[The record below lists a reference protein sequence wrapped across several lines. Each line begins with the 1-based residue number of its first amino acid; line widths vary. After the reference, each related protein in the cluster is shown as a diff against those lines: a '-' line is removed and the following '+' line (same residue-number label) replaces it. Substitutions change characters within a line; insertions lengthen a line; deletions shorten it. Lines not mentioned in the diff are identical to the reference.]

1 MRLALIAHD
10 QKKADMVEFALA
22 HRALLAPHNFV
33 ATGTTGGLVQ
43 EACPELEIVR
53 LKSGPLGG
61 DQQIGALIA
70 EGQVDALIFF
80 VDPLTP
86 MPHDV
91 DVKALMR
98 LALVYDIPMA
108 LNRATATLLLGA
120 LLANWRPA
128 LIEDNQDSAANKNSD

>member
-1 MRLALIAHD
+1 MAGGKCLALIAHD
-10 QKKADMVEFALA
+10 QKKDDMAEFARR
-22 HRALLAPHNFV
+22 HRETFANWKIVAP
-33 ATGTTGGLVQ
+33 GTTGGRVL
-43 EACPELEIVR
+43 EAAPDLGVTR

-70 EGQVDALIFF
+70 TGEVDVLIFF

-98 LALVYDIPMA
+98 LAIVYDIPMA
-108 LNRATATLLLGA
+108 LNEATADKLIATLHA
-120 LLANWRPA
+120 
-128 LIEDNQDSAANKNSD
+128 

>member
-1 MRLALIAHD
+1 MNIALIAHD
-10 QKKADMVEFALA
+10 QKKDDMVVFVTA
-22 HRALLAPHNFV
+22 HRALLAAHDIV
-33 ATGTTGGLVQ
+33 ATGTTGGLVLA
-43 EACPELEIVR
+43 ACPELSVR
-53 LKSGPLGG
+53 RVKSGPLGG

-70 EGQVDALIFF
+70 ENTVDMLIFF

-108 LNRATATLLLGA
+108 LNRATAEI
-120 LLANWRPA
+120 
-128 LIEDNQDSAANKNSD
+128 LIETILLPESGANRGD

>member
-1 MRLALIAHD
+1 MSRQKCIALIAHD
-10 QKKADMVEFALA
+10 EKKDDMAAFAAQYEKVLA
-22 HRALLAPHNFV
+22 TAKIV
-33 ATGTTGGLVQ
+33 ATGTTGGRVLD
-43 EACPELEIVR
+43 ACPGLDVTR

-70 EGQVDALIFF
+70 TGEVDLLIFL

-98 LALVYDIPMA
+98 LAIVYDIPMA
-108 LNRATATLLLGA
+108 LNRATAERLL
-120 LLANWRPA
+120 
-128 LIEDNQDSAANKNSD
+128 DFAAD

>member
-1 MRLALIAHD
+1 MAGGKCLALIAHD
-10 QKKADMVEFALA
+10 QKKDDMAEFARRNRETFA
-22 HRALLAPHNFV
+22 SWRIV
-33 ATGTTGGLVQ
+33 ATGTTGGRVL
-43 EACPELEIVR
+43 EAAPDLDVTR

-70 EGQVDALIFF
+70 TGEVDALIFF

-98 LALVYDIPMA
+98 LAIVYDIPMA
-108 LNRATATLLLGA
+108 LNEATADKLIATLHA
-120 LLANWRPA
+120 
-128 LIEDNQDSAANKNSD
+128 